1 MFESSEPYGCSTPE
15 VAALAADLRA
25 RCCALDSFAV
35 WRLDDCERLNLAP
48 FKDVPGLVGALSG
61 FASKPS
67 RRRLT
72 PDGVDEVLIRFAVWI
87 RKPKTAD
94 TIARSIV
101 VGMERGVPFEAAA
114 CKRFQDEL
122 RRLAS
127 RNTLSVLPKIRLDAL
142 VGTRYEP
149 RDDRGAEVVD
159 AA

>member
-1 MFESSEPYGCSTPE
+1 MFESTEPCGCPAPE

-25 RCCALDSFAV
+25 RCGVLDPFAI
-35 WRLDDCERLNLAP
+35 WSLDDRELLNLAP
-48 FKDVPGLVGALSG
+48 FRGVPGLVGALSM

-94 TIARSIV
+94 TLARSIV
-101 VGMERGVPFEAAA
+101 VGMEKGIPFEAAA

-142 VGTRYEP
+142 VGTRLEP
-149 RDDRGAEVVD
+149 RRERDEEVVD